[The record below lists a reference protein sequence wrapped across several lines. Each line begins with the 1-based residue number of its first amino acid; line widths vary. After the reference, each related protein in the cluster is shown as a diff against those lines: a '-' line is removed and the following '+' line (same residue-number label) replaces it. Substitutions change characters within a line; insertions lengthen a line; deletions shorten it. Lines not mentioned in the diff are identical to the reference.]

1 MSASERESDVW
12 AIVEIMGHS
21 RFAGRVSECQAFG
34 APLIRV
40 EVPEVDDQPAFE
52 KHFGAAAIFAIT
64 PCDEAYA
71 RAAAQAFRS
80 RPLAL
85 VELSAIVPRAALPR
99 PSGIDQDDIDEIFGD
114 DCDSGLD

>member
-1 MSASERESDVW
+1 MDANERGSNDVW

-40 EVPEVDDQPAFE
+40 EVPEVDDQPGFE
-52 KHFGAAAIFAIT
+52 KHFGPASIFAIT
-64 PCDEAYA
+64 PTSEAYA
-71 RAAAQAFRS
+71 RAAAAAFRS

-85 VELSAIVPRAALPR
+85 VELSEIAARPALPR
-99 PSGIDQDDIDEIFGD
+99 PDPMFGD
-114 DCDSGLD
+114 EEDES